1 MLTTDELKAWGWR
14 IPFVIGALA
23 AVVAMYLRR
32 SLAETA
38 SEETMHNKEAG
49 SVVGL
54 VRHHPRAVL
63 IVLAFT
69 MGGSLYFY
77 TFTTYMQKYLVNT
90 AHMDATAVTFVM
102 TAVLIVFML
111 LQPVFGALS
120 DRIGRKNNM
129 ILFTALGCARGRAA
143 AVRARSASPA
153 LTPPSF
159 SSCCA
164 RDRELLHIHQRRRE
178 SRAVPDRSARAR
190 GRPYLRGGERDVRRH
205 RRIRGAL
212 AQVGRPGA
220 MVCLVRRRNGGYRT
234 RRVADHARYAQ
245 IWISRWFRTVGTL
258 RIVLRLAGAR
268 GSMTYDRRTF
278 STGLASV
285 ALCATFSRTAQA
297 QQVERP
303 SLKLGVANKAHLY
316 YLPLTLTER
325 RGHFKDYGLTVATAD
340 FEGGGQS
347 LEALLAGSVDVV
359 TGAYEHT
366 LRAQSKGQDIR
377 AVIELGRFPG
387 VVLAVGKDRPF
398 KSHAD
403 LKSMRI
409 GVTAPGSSSHF
420 FVLYLMAKAGL
431 GPADATFVGVGG
443 GTAAVDAMKTGE
455 IDAISNLD
463 PVITRLQQDGT
474 IRIITDTRFP
484 RVNYEIFGGTNPA
497 AVLYAKQEF
506 IAANPNTMQALVNAF
521 YKTLKWIATAT
532 TDEIVDAVPTDY
544 FLGDRAIYVKA
555 LKANLLVYSKTGI
568 ITRQGMNSALNML
581 ATFDPD
587 LKGAKIDLQKTFD
600 DRFIRRA
607 TVLFDDPTNS
617 DLEKDER
624 RPEIDL
630 NPIRD

>member
-1 MLTTDELKAWGWR
+1 
-14 IPFVIGALA
+14 
-23 AVVAMYLRR
+23 
-32 SLAETA
+32 
-38 SEETMHNKEAG
+38 
-49 SVVGL
+49 
-54 VRHHPRAVL
+54 
-63 IVLAFT
+63 
-69 MGGSLYFY
+69 
-77 TFTTYMQKYLVNT
+77 
-90 AHMDATAVTFVM
+90 
-102 TAVLIVFML
+102 
-111 LQPVFGALS
+111 
-120 DRIGRKNNM
+120 
-129 ILFTALGCARGRAA
+129 
-143 AVRARSASPA
+143 
-153 LTPPSF
+153 
-159 SSCCA
+159 
-164 RDRELLHIHQRRRE
+164 
-178 SRAVPDRSARAR
+178 
-190 GRPYLRGGERDVRRH
+190 
-205 RRIRGAL
+205 
-212 AQVGRPGA
+212 
-220 MVCLVRRRNGGYRT
+220 
-234 RRVADHARYAQ
+234 
-245 IWISRWFRTVGTL
+245 
-258 RIVLRLAGAR
+258 
-268 GSMTYDRRTF
+268 MTYDRRTF

-303 SLKLGVANKAHLY
+303 SITLGVANKAHLY
-316 YLPLTLTER
+316 YLPLTLAER
-325 RGHFKDYGLTVATAD
+325 RGHFKDYGITIATSD

-366 LRAQSKGQDIR
+366 LHAQVRDTTSVQLSSSAG
-377 AVIELGRFPG
+377 FPEI
-387 VVLAVGKDRPF
+387 VLAVGKDRPF

-403 LKSMRI
+403 LKGMKI
-409 GVTAPGSSSHF
+409 GVTALSSSSHF

-443 GTAAVDAMKTGE
+443 GPAAVDAMKAGD

-474 IRIITDTRFP
+474 IRIITDSRFP

-532 TDEIVDAVPTDY
+532 TDEIVDTVPTDY

-587 LKGAKIDLQKTFD
+587 LKGAKIDVQKTFD

-607 TVLFDDPTNS
+607 TVLFDDPTDS

-624 RPEIDL
+624 LPEIDL
-630 NPIRD
+630 KAIRD